1 MENQTV
7 TQIQQEQQI
16 LKVEGGQVSK
26 ETTLEYFLIRYNSIN
41 VSF

>member
-16 LKVEGGQVSK
+16 LKVEGGQYTK
-26 ETTLEYFLIRYNSIN
+26 ETMLII
-41 VSF
+41 F